1 MAPLIIK
8 VFGTLKGSK
17 LLTVKGSAAI
27 FSYIVAMI
35 AQFSAGYSST
45 ALLMMTF
52 VNIAN
57 PIIAFSLK
65 DLY

>member
-17 LLTVKGSAAI
+17 LLTIKGSAAI
-27 FSYIVAMI
+27 FSYVVAMV
-35 AQFSAGYSST
+35 AQISVSYSSS
-45 ALLMMTF
+45 ALFMMTL